1 MNRKRSICARWGRG
15 LDWLCARI
23 GHFQEAKLAAALL
36 CFLTAPAFAQSID
49 DDPRRADELRPCDD
63 LHYRGRAVE
72 AKACYSKLQ
81 NEAETPLIEAEA
93 AWGAGDIEQANQLFR
108 QSTSANRRAVQ
119 PRIRWAKLFLQTHQ
133 YADAT
138 TLFRDALEISPNDA
152 YAKLGLA
159 QLFAERFE
167 GEARTLAE
175 SVLQQDDQVFGAHV
189 LAARM
194 ALEEGRFEEAD
205 ASLDRATKIADARK
219 LPQLEVFALR
229 AVLDAARGKPVDPQD
244 GKRNA
249 WVSRAL
255 NYNPRYG
262 SIYAELAH
270 FEIMRRRYREAT
282 ELLRRAVEVQP
293 DLWSAHAE
301 LGSNLL
307 RLGAL
312 DEARTHLKAAYSGD
326 PYSATTVNTLR
337 LLDRV
342 DEFDVSTAML
352 SVPALRGS
360 GEKQVELRMRLH
372 RKEAEILRP
381 YVQEI
386 ARDSIATFSQRYD
399 FAPREPV
406 TVELYP
412 DHDDFAVRV
421 AALPGIGL
429 LGVTFGYLVAM
440 DSPSGRTTG
449 DFHWGSTL
457 WHEMAHV
464 FTLEATDHRVPRWL
478 SEGISV
484 FEEWRT
490 GPTPGV
496 VVTPDAITALKDG
509 KLLPVATLDSG
520 FIRPEYPNQVQV
532 SYMQAGLVCLFV
544 EQRWGFEKLSALLHQ
559 FTRNTTTKAAIETTF
574 KMSTEEFDKQF
585 DAFARER
592 YKNLLP
598 RVEEYQQAYESL
610 RKALADEKWQDAIEP
625 ARKAIEIYPEHSG
638 SGSPYLLLAH
648 ALEKSGQRDQAIT
661 ALQQYRKAG
670 GWDPSALRDLAQWLE
685 KAGRADE
692 ATELLIALNYV
703 DPLNAAQHSQL
714 GERLLSSGKSAEAL
728 REYQVLLAIEAHDPA
743 PANFGMARALRAQG
757 DKTASRRHV
766 LDALAAAPHYKP
778 AQDLLL
784 QLIEE
789 RKSND

>member
-1 MNRKRSICARWGRG
+1 M
-15 LDWLCARI
+15 
-23 GHFQEAKLAAALL
+23 LAV
-36 CFLTAPAFAQSID
+36 TPVFAQSID

-63 LHYRGRAVE
+63 LQYRGRAAE

-81 NEAETPLIEAEA
+81 QEAESPLVEAEA

-108 QSTSANRRAVQ
+108 QSTSSNRRSVQ

-138 TLFRDALEISPNDA
+138 ALFRDALEILPNDV
-152 YAKLGLA
+152 YAQLGLA
-159 QLFAERFE
+159 QLYAERFE
-167 GEARTLAE
+167 GEAPTLVT
-175 SVLQQDDQVFGAHV
+175 SVLQQDDRVFGAHV

-194 ALEEGRFEEAD
+194 ALEEGRFDAAD
-205 ASLDRATKIADARK
+205 ESLDRATKIADSRK
-219 LPQLEVFALR
+219 LPQLEVFTLR
-229 AVLDAARGKPVDPQD
+229 AVLDAARGKPVDPKD

-249 WVSRAL
+249 WVNRAL
-255 NYNPRYG
+255 NFNPRYG
-262 SIYAELAH
+262 TIYADLAH

-282 ELLRRAVEVQP
+282 ALLQRAVEVQP

-307 RLGAL
+307 RLGVL
-312 DEARTHLKAAYSGD
+312 DEARKHLQAAYSGD
-326 PYSATTVNTLR
+326 PYSPTTVNTLR

-342 DEFDVSTAML
+342 DEFDVSSAL
-352 SVPALRGS
+352 VSVPAQQG
-360 GEKQVELRMRLH
+360 GERQVEVRMRLN
-372 RKEAEILRP
+372 RKEAEALRP
-381 YVQEI
+381 YVLEI
-386 ARDSIATFSQRYD
+386 ARDSIVTFSQRYS
-399 FAPREPV
+399 FEPREPI

-440 DSPSGRTTG
+440 DSPSGRATG

-464 FTLEATDHRVPRWL
+464 FTLEATNHRVPRWL

-496 VVTPDAITALKDG
+496 VVTPDAITALKDK

-532 SYMQAGLVCLFV
+532 SYMQAGLVCLFI
-544 EQRWGFEKLSALLHQ
+544 EQRWGFDKLSVLLHQ
-559 FTRNTTTKAAIETTF
+559 FTRDTTTKAAIEATF
-574 KMSTEEFDKQF
+574 KMSVEEFDRQF

-592 YKNLLP
+592 YGNLLP
-598 RVEEYQQAYESL
+598 RIDEYQQAYAAL
-610 RKALADEKWQDAIEP
+610 RKAVADEKWQDAI
-625 ARKAIEIYPEHSG
+625 ARARTTIDIYPEHTG
-638 SGSPYLLLAH
+638 SGSPYLLLAQ
-648 ALEKSGQRDQAIT
+648 ALEKSGERDQAIT
-661 ALQQYRKAG
+661 TLQQYRKAG
-670 GWDPSALRDLAQWLE
+670 GWDPSALRELAEWLE
-685 KAGRADE
+685 KAGRNDA

-703 DPLNAAQHSQL
+703 DPLQGAQHAQL
-714 GERLLSSGKSAEAL
+714 GERFLNTGKPAEAL
-728 REYQVLLAIEAHDPA
+728 REYRVLLAIDAHDPA

-757 DKTASRRHV
+757 DKAASRRRV